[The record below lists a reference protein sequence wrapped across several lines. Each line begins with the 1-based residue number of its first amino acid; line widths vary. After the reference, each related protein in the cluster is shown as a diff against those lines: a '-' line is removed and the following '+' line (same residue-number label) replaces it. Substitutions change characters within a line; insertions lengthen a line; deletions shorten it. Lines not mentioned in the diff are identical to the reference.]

1 MVAAVTSYCSP
12 KKLNQILGLKTIAVT
27 LKVLSFLK
35 SIHRRGFL
43 PAENRLKSAFRAN
56 KEVWSV
62 CWRLNLKNKKSILKY
77 FIAEESS
84 NIIILDGNISWCT

>member
-27 LKVLSFLK
+27 LKVFSFLK

-43 PAENRLKSAFRAN
+43 PAENRLKSAAGERRSMGSLLAF
-56 KEVWSV
+56 KLEKQEVNSKV
-62 CWRLNLKNKKSILKY
+62 FYC
-77 FIAEESS
+77 
-84 NIIILDGNISWCT
+84 